1 MSRLWSIFRLVD
13 GIMWINEKRFVQLSE
28 GPRSQIQKK
37 QEQQENTKQKKT
49 KNNKVSNK
57 FINLCFLRN
66 LTSFLRILA

>member
-37 QEQQENTKQKKT
+37 QEQQENTKQN